1 MVDLEDLVD
10 LVDAVMVLKM
20 TSKNESA
27 ERWRELHNEALRLA
41 QRLRSASVVF
51 RRYAGELKYHPQT
64 GIQGRVG
71 PDLHDAALVLRG
83 TLAAIAAV
91 AAGWDEEVGWLRSRD
106 PQAPVDEVQRAHDA
120 AREGVRLARAALDV
134 FEQAALHPEPASLD
148 APYGHGAP
156 RRVHPGA
163 QCTWVA
169 ERAEELAVALS
180 SVTLR
185 KENLLLA
192 LGV

>member
-1 MVDLEDLVD
+1 MTALKADDLG
-10 LVDAVMVLKM
+10 
-20 TSKNESA
+20 
-27 ERWRELHNEALRLA
+27 RWRELHDEALRLA
-41 QRLRSASVVF
+41 ERLRDAAAVF

-64 GIQGRVG
+64 GMQGRVG
-71 PDLHDAALVLRG
+71 PDLQDAALVLRG
-83 TLAAIAAV
+83 SLAAIEAI
-91 AAGWDEEVGWLRSRD
+91 AAGWDEEVARLRSRD
-106 PQAPVDEVQRAHDA
+106 AQAPVHEVERAHA
-120 AREGVRLARAALDV
+120 AVRDVVRLARAALDV

-148 APYGHGAP
+148 APYGHSAP
-156 RRVHPGA
+156 RRIHPGA